1 MDGNIRTLLRD
12 KAEEMRIGTTIPAE
26 VLRRS
31 RRRRTATAGV
41 AALVTIGV
49 AAGAFV
55 GARTLL
61 RETAGG
67 EPQVRPGGSAVLP
80 EDVYPFIYPPTLAEL
95 ESTQAQ
101 AEEGHVPLWQ
111 SPRGVAEMFAVNV
124 MGWDPDDVEADVR
137 GDQPITAVITN
148 PTLSEAAGSKDDIR
162 TELELIEVPD
172 QDPPFFVVLA
182 TQAEI
187 MEIESMGPD
196 AEFGADGSVAFRGR
210 LAFLP
215 DGATVVLNIDHGG
228 SPVATASAT
237 PEVDGRFHLETQLP
251 GGIGPATR
259 ISVALVD
266 ESGLTLTL
274 TAAHVAVAASE
285 TTSEASEPVQVGP
298 RVQIPDAVAD
308 TRQAILDAA
317 QARDYGT
324 LRDLIPE
331 RGFTFSYGGER
342 DPIAYWK
349 YLESVAHVPVFG
361 DVFPMVLGTDPGPVR
376 GGYIWPAQAGED
388 PSQWD
393 ERDLEALSQIHARQ
407 DIRRFQQIGLYT
419 GWRVEIARD
428 GTWLSFVQGD

>member
-1 MDGNIRTLLRD
+1 MSDVDGNIRTLLQE
-12 KAEEMRIGTTIPAE
+12 KAEEMRIGDTIPE
-26 VLRRS
+26 DVLRRS

-49 AAGAFV
+49 VAGAFV

-80 EDVYPFIYPPTLAEL
+80 EDVYPFIFPATKEEL
-95 ESTQAQ
+95 ETTQEQVA
-101 AEEGHVPLWQ
+101 EGHMPLWQ
-111 SPRGVAEMFAVNV
+111 SPRGVAEMFAVNA
-124 MGWDPDDVEADVR
+124 MGWDPADVEVDVR
-137 GDQPITAVITN
+137 GDQPITALISN
-148 PTLSEAAGSKDDIR
+148 PALSEFQ
-162 TELELIEVPD
+162 TTLELVELPD
-172 QDPPFFVVLA
+172 REPPFYVVLA
-182 TQAEI
+182 AQAEV

-196 AEFGADGSVAFRGR
+196 AEFGADGSLVFRGR
-210 LAFLP
+210 LAFVP

-237 PEVDGRFHLETQLP
+237 PEVDGRFQLETQLP

-274 TAAHVAVAASE
+274 TAAHVAVAAGE
-285 TTSEASEPVQVGP
+285 TTSEASAPVRVGP
-298 RVQIPDAVAD
+298 RMEIPDPVAD
-308 TRQAILDAA
+308 TRQAILEAA
-317 QARDYGT
+317 QADDWEA
-324 LRDLIPE
+324 LRDLIPG

-349 YLESVAHVPVFG
+349 NLESEGHVPLLG
-361 DVFPMVLGTDPGPVR
+361 DVVPRVLGTEPGPVR

-388 PSQWD
+388 PSEWD
-393 ERDLEALSQIHARQ
+393 QRDLAVLRELHIEE
-407 DIRRFQQIGLYT
+407 DIRLFQEIGLYT
-419 GWRVEIARD
+419 GWRIEIARD